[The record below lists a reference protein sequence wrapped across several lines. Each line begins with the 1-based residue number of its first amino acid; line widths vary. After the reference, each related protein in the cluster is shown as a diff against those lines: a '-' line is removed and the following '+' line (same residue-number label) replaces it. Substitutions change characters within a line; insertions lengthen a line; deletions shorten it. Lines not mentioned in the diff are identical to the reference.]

1 MKIEVELRPCKVNG
15 KKALFHTWS
24 NKSQIVPPS
33 ALMGGDN
40 GGVLK
45 YTVGIVE
52 FENGAVGECLPN
64 AIQFLDNKLNDYCFN
79 QE

>member
-24 NKSQIVPPS
+24 NKSQIVDPS
-33 ALMGGDN
+33 PLMGGHN

-45 YTVGIVE
+45 YTVGIIE
-52 FENGAVGECLPN
+52 FENGTVEECLPN
-64 AIQFLDNKLNDYCFN
+64 VIQFLDNKLNNYCFN
-79 QE
+79 EE

>member
-24 NKSQIVPPS
+24 NKSKIVDPS
-33 ALMGGDN
+33 PLMGGHN

-45 YTVGIVE
+45 WTVGI
-52 FENGAVGECLPN
+52 
-64 AIQFLDNKLNDYCFN
+64 
-79 QE
+79 

>member
-24 NKSQIVPPS
+24 NKSEIVDPS
-33 ALMGGDN
+33 PLMGGHN

-45 YTVGIVE
+45 WTVGIIE
-52 FENGAVGECLPN
+52 FENGTVGECLPN
-64 AIQFLDNKLNDYCFN
+64 SIQFLDNKLNDYSFN
-79 QE
+79 EE

>member
-24 NKSQIVPPS
+24 NKSEIVDPS
-33 ALMGGDN
+33 PLMGGHN

-45 YTVGIVE
+45 WTVGIIE
-52 FENGAVGECLPN
+52 FENGTVGEYLPN
-64 AIQFLDNKLNDYCFN
+64 SIQFLDNKLNDYSFN
-79 QE
+79 EE